1 LIAVPLTVP
10 EARYSARDFVPLGQ
24 AVRSYWTL
32 SVPSGG
38 PYGDFAG
45 YAAAA
50 KRDPLLRSYGVPLLG
65 GGPTVIGD
73 AIGKQLGVHMVPVP
87 FSGSAPVISNVMAGQ
102 VPAGITGMPEAM
114 AVHRS
119 GKARIV
125 AVSGATRSALLPQV
139 PTFRELGIEGLEFHT
154 FMGFFAPKGL
164 PAPMVQAFN
173 AALRKSLADPA
184 VLEQIR
190 QMSLQAAPTSLEEAR
205 VEVEQTER
213 FWKTALSV
221 SR

>member
-1 LIAVPLTVP
+1 
-10 EARYSARDFVPLGQ
+10 VPLGQ
-24 AVRSYWTL
+24 AARSYWTL
-32 SVPSGG
+32 SIPPGG

-50 KRDPLLRSYGVPLLG
+50 KRDPQLRSYGVPLLG
-65 GGPTVIGD
+65 GAPTVIGD
-73 AIGKQLGVHMVPVP
+73 AIGKQLGVQMVPMP

-102 VPAGITGMPEAM
+102 IPAGITGMPEAM

-125 AVSGATRSALLPQV
+125 AISGATRSALLPQV

-190 QMSLQAAPTSLEEAR
+190 QMSLQAAPTSFEEAR
-205 VEVEQTER
+205 VEVEQVER
-213 FWKTALSV
+213 FWKTALSAN
-221 SR
+221 R